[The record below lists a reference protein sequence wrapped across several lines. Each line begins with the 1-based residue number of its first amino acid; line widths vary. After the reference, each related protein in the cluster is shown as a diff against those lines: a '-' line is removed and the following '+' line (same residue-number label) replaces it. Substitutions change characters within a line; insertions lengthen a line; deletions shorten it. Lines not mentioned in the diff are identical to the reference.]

1 MQANNT
7 SWVLLHPVA
16 LGMLVAKPLKD
27 NADDPLQCA
36 VGIHVASFALS
47 HVELLC
53 RLCCCTV
60 AGKAWQTPL
69 GRYAP
74 QQGGDS
80 APGGAA
86 WAAVLQLPLEGLLS
100 KGGGVQFVVKR
111 AQGAQPEWLS
121 GPDNKD
127 FFISL
132 DQVGHHATLV
142 TQCAHT
148 TVLHLQQ

>member
-1 MQANNT
+1 
-7 SWVLLHPVA
+7 VLFCDNLHC
-16 LGMLVAKPLKD
+16 G
-27 NADDPLQCA
+27 
-36 VGIHVASFALS
+36 
-47 HVELLC
+47 
-53 RLCCCTV
+53 V

-80 APGGAA
+80 VPGGAA

-132 DQVGHHATLV
+132 DQVANYATPV
-142 TQCAHT
+142 TQYAQPSIPHFQKLSGMPDCCMVT
-148 TVLHLQQ
+148 RCSSTSDSM